1 MSGLY
6 EGTDLA
12 DKTFYG
18 FRLDAQS
25 GNLDF
30 EIIRDGIPVVLPQDG
45 VIDPA
50 DLKAWFWSANAVSM
64 RWNKNGH
71 LEMVM
76 L

>member
-1 MSGLY
+1 MSGIY

-18 FRLDAQS
+18 FKLDGVS
-25 GNLDF
+25 GKLSF
-30 EIIRDGIPVVLPQDG
+30 EIVRDGTPVVLPQEG
-45 VIDPA
+45 VFDA
-50 DLKAWFWSANAVSM
+50 DNPKAWFWSANAVSM
-64 RWNKNGH
+64 RWGNKGH